1 MCYHLKG
8 FLLSRLWQQCFY
20 IELLSDS
27 FALESD
33 FGLKFFCLVFPKT
46 KKMGNFMIKLAR
58 NLLED
63 KANCN
68 LSRVKKDFFEKY

>member
-1 MCYHLKG
+1 
-8 FLLSRLWQQCFY
+8 
-20 IELLSDS
+20 
-27 FALESD
+27 
-33 FGLKFFCLVFPKT
+33 
-46 KKMGNFMIKLAR
+46 MGNFMIKLAR